1 MQQFQKQLSWW
12 LGRAPQHPL
21 SPPSSF
27 RGVEGFYRL
36 VVMQTF
42 NNVQTNGCSCSP
54 IHGTAHIT
62 VLKTFLS
69 GWYEIFQKHANRCL
83 GRAPPNTTQFLS
95 RCWTIFWLDIMQ
107 PLQKLSSWWLGRA
120 PQHPLSQPSSL
131 RGVEKSFRFS
141 LMQFINSVQ
150 MNGWSCSPK
159 HGPAHITV
167 LSQLFARMAW
177 SFSKTFN
184 T

>member
-1 MQQFQKQLSWW
+1 MLPET
-12 LGRAPQHPL
+12 G
-21 SPPSSF
+21 PSSF
-27 RGVEGFYRL
+27 HGVEQPFCLDVMQPFQKHSNWWLRRSPSSLVTAQLISRSWRIFLFGCYADYQQRLNQRL
-36 VVMQTF
+36 VVLPQTQPSSF
-42 NNVQTNGCSCSP
+42 HDVEQ
-54 IHGTAHIT
+54 
-62 VLKTFLS
+62 L
-69 GWYEIFQKHANRCL
+69 
-83 GRAPPNTTQFLS
+83 
-95 RCWTIFWLDIMQ
+95 FWLDIMQ

-131 RGVEKSFRFS
+131 RGVEESFRFS
-141 LMQFINSVQ
+141 LMQSINSVQ